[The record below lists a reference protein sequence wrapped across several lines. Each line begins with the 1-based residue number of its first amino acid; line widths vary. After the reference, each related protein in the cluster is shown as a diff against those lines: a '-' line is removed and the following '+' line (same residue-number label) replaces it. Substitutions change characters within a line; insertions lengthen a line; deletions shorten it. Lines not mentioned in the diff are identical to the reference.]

1 MFSNLYNVWWSS
13 IRRNIE
19 DRMLDLSNALTG
31 LSGNIV
37 QFYSIFIIFKAKQYV
52 SLLGIKLMSLTVHKF
67 MVFRFANCGKNVKVV
82 WPKFHVCI
90 VNPRSNYS
98 AAKVIKID
106 EILVLHNSQHLT
118 AVSPGSWWYLYH
130 LYLTIYNI

>member
-1 MFSNLYNVWWSS
+1 MKFNSKEYY
-13 IRRNIE
+13 E

-82 WPKFHVCI
+82 
-90 VNPRSNYS
+90 
-98 AAKVIKID
+98 
-106 EILVLHNSQHLT
+106 
-118 AVSPGSWWYLYH
+118 
-130 LYLTIYNI
+130 